1 MGDFKIKFSKFTDID
16 CTKSANEEWSS
27 ETAPI
32 KLEKNTHDKI
42 NDSKPVGGT
51 AHVSYGGTEPDI
63 LHVELIIRDTPPKGG
78 GFTDS
83 QLKTFIDDQKF
94 PDIPEDD
101 KAQKKRDKL
110 YDVVKKYDGKEH
122 SPPYVQIV
130 SGDFIFKGMCSSFE
144 EKILTKDKDLNLKAV
159 KITLK
164 FKSTISIELANA
176 AAGRSSPDMTHYYTV
191 KEGETLPIIS
201 NKIYGRTSLYLAL
214 AKFNNLHSPRFLKA
228 GEKIIIPPLI
238 K

>member
-1 MGDFKIKFSKFTDID
+1 MGEFKIKFSKFTDKD

-32 KLEKNTHDKI
+32 KVEKKTHDKI
-42 NDSKPVGGT
+42 NNSKPVGGT
-51 AHVSYGGTEPDI
+51 ADVSYGGTEPDT
-63 LHVELIIRDTPPKGG
+63 LHVELIIRDTPPKEESY
-78 GFTDS
+78 TDS
-83 QLKTFIDDQKF
+83 QLKKFIDDQKF

-101 KAQKKRDKL
+101 KAQNKRDKL

-122 SPPYVQIV
+122 STPYVQII
-130 SGDFIFKGMCSSFE
+130 SGDFIFNGMCSSFE
-144 EKILTKDKDLNLKAV
+144 EKIISKDKDLNLKV
-159 KITLK
+159 VEITLK
-164 FKSTISIELANA
+164 FKSTISIELSNA

-214 AKFNNLHSPRFLKA
+214 AKFNNLNSPRFLKA